1 MLPLLRLRKLSVGC
15 FIVCFVCNSSITC
28 SEFEHTIDYASNK

>member
-1 MLPLLRLRKLSVGC
+1 MVPLLRLRKLSVGC
-15 FIVCFVCNSSITC
+15 FIVGCVCNSSITC